1 LGELRLILIGIC
13 LVLLAAIWLWSAR
26 GSRQARG
33 AVELRDAPV
42 PDHAAT
48 VVKPTNTR
56 TDADWRNEPQVREWG
71 VPPLEPL
78 TIKAAD
84 FDRVPVLDMP
94 MMADVA
100 AADSAPGE
108 IDDLEI
114 DFSDD
119 PVPEAHRTMPEPEI
133 TATRTPPPTPPV
145 LRASSV
151 PRAPS
156 VPPISAAPTAP
167 ALRPARPA
175 PVLSSAATG
184 TIPTLQVD
192 PSDRFAPAPPPSP
205 NRSEL
210 QKIVSLRVCAL
221 GEDRWSGAQLMTA
234 LEAEGLAYGKY
245 QVYHRKHADGRSLF
259 CVASLIE
266 PGTFDGEQMSEQ
278 EFRGVALFAVL
289 PGPAEPMQTIDALI
303 ATAHGLAANLTGMVQ
318 DGRGVPLSPS
328 RAAALREDVARFQAQ
343 LA

>member
-13 LVLLAAIWLWSAR
+13 LVLLAAIWWWSAR

-33 AVELRDAPV
+33 APELRDPLM
-42 PDHAAT
+42 PDHAT
-48 VVKPTNTR
+48 VVVKPAAR
-56 TDADWRNEPQVREWG
+56 GDADWRNEPQVREWG

-94 MMADVA
+94 MMVDVA
-100 AADSAPGE
+100 AVDAAAVDAAAAGAQIE
-108 IDDLEI
+108 DIEDLEI

-119 PVPEAHRTMPEPEI
+119 PVPEAHRTMPEAQV
-133 TATRTPPPTPPV
+133 TASLTPPPAPVRTPPQTPG
-145 LRASSV
+145 S
-151 PRAPS
+151 
-156 VPPISAAPTAP
+156 
-167 ALRPARPA
+167 RPA
-175 PVLSSAATG
+175 ATV
-184 TIPTLQVD
+184 TTPIVQSD
-192 PSDRFAPAPPPSP
+192 QSDRFTPAPPPKP
-205 NRSEL
+205 NVSEL

-221 GEDRWSGAQLMTA
+221 GEDRWSGSQLMGA

-259 CVASLIE
+259 CVASLVE
-266 PGTFDGEQMSEQ
+266 PGTFDSARMSEQ

-289 PGPAEPMQTIDALI
+289 PGPAEPLQALDALI

-318 DGRGVPLSPS
+318 DGKGVPLSPS

>member
-13 LVLLAAIWLWSAR
+13 LVLLAAIWWWSAR

-33 AVELRDAPV
+33 AMELRDAPLAE
-42 PDHAAT
+42 HASALA
-48 VVKPTNTR
+48 KPPTPR
-56 TDADWRNEPQVREWG
+56 ADADWRNEPQVRDWG

-94 MMADVA
+94 MMVDVA
-100 AADSAPGE
+100 AVDSKALDIE
-108 IDDLEI
+108 DLDI

-119 PVPEAHRTMPEPEI
+119 PVPEANGTMPDPEI
-133 TATRTPPPTPPV
+133 AASLTPPPAVRTPPPPPSPVRTPSTPPPG
-145 LRASSV
+145 RAAST
-151 PRAPS
+151 AA
-156 VPPISAAPTAP
+156 SAAVNT
-167 ALRPARPA
+167 
-175 PVLSSAATG
+175 
-184 TIPTLQVD
+184 D
-192 PSDRFAPAPPPSP
+192 PSDRFAPAPPPKP
-205 NRSEL
+205 NVSEL

-221 GEDRWSGAQLMTA
+221 GEDRWSGEQLIGA

-259 CVASLIE
+259 CVASLVE
-266 PGTFDGEQMSEQ
+266 PGTFDSARMSEQ

-289 PGPAEPMQTIDALI
+289 PGPAEPIQTVDALI

-343 LA
+343 IA